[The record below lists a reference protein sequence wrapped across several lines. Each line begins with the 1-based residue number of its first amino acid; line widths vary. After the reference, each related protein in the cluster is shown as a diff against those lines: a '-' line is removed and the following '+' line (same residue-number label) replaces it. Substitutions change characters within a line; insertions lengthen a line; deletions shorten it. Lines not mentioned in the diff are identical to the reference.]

1 MVKLQ
6 IFFIFTPILGR
17 LEDSLRVIGRPRCCL
32 SDHKCH
38 DFRALAIAA
47 GAEPS
52 WHRRRRTRRS
62 RARALIKNFVAK
74 PTRGRAR
81 RIVAAVTLLEAHHS
95 RPSYSLV
102 RKVMSKWNQQQNG
115 WKANYWSGAWKSPK
129 GKKAA
134 DKETEKGK
142 SKGKGKAKQ
151 IGEVSYDSDVWLDGA
166 SSSSLPSQSST
177 GKDQPSDAIMKA
189 MRMWMES
196 SVDVP
201 EEAKQ
206 ILSDLQGRDALQDL
220 KKDQSNLNRRRKA
233 FVKVNRLKEALDKK
247 HKRFKA
253 FKASIKDQ
261 LVRETKKYESDVQE
275 IKEALAL
282 AEVQLEQIEKG
293 MDVEEEP
300 EPVEDNELALSELI
314 MDSDEETKERNKLKH
329 TQAQLRHSQAESQ
342 NLRHMVQTYAEKM
355 EQMQTQLANL
365 QGATVPQNFMNMAP
379 QEIAKAFASTAS
391 SPQNP
396 NPQKRDPLAPFGVAG
411 RSRPR
416 EGPYTPQ
423 GGDGKDPKEEKKEK
437 TEDEKIAQKIADGMD

>member
-1 MVKLQ
+1 MIGKPRVALVVTSTT
-6 IFFIFTPILGR
+6 F
-17 LEDSLRVIGRPRCCL
+17 LRP
-32 SDHKCH
+32 
-38 DFRALAIAA
+38 AIA
-47 GAEPS
+47 AEPS
-52 WHRRRRTRRS
+52 WHRRTRSKRS
-62 RARALIKNFVAK
+62 KARKLIRSFIARPSKGKAL
-74 PTRGRAR
+74 
-81 RIVAAVTLLEAHHS
+81 RIPAAVSRLELHHS
-95 RPSYSLV
+95 NPKYCKV
-102 RKVMSKWNQQQNG
+102 RLVMSKWNQQQSG
-115 WKANYWSGAWKSPK
+115 WKAHYWSGAWKSPK
-129 GKKAA
+129 GKKSV
-134 DKETEKGK
+134 DKESEKGK
-142 SKGKGKAKQ
+142 SKGKGKTKQ

-177 GKDQPSDAIMKA
+177 AKDQPSEAIMKA

-206 ILSDLQGRDALQDL
+206 ILNDLQGRDALQDL

-233 FVKVNRLKEALDKK
+233 FVKVNRLKEAIDKK

-282 AEVQLEQIEKG
+282 AETQLEQIEKG

-300 EPVEDNELALSELI
+300 EPAENNELALSELI
-314 MDSDEETKERNKLKH
+314 MDSDEETKERNKLRH
-329 TQAQLRHSQAESQ
+329 AQAQLRHSQAESQ
-342 NLRHMVQTYAEKM
+342 HLKHMVQNYAEQM
-355 EQMQTQLANL
+355 EQLQAQLANL
-365 QGATVPQNFMNMAP
+365 QGAMAPQSFMNMAP
-379 QEIAKAFASTAS
+379 AEIAKAFASTAS

-396 NPQKRDPLAPFGVAG
+396 NPQKRDALAPFGVAA

-423 GGDGKDPKEEKKEK
+423 GADGKDIKEDKEEKDE
-437 TEDEKIAQKIADGMD
+437 EEKIAQKIADGMD